1 MNAASPVQGHCEPR
15 FAEVRREF
23 ERNFAERGE
32 IGAAVSIY
40 HEGKL
45 VVDLWGGVADKDAGR
60 PWLKDTMAVVFSST
74 KGVAAVCLHIL
85 ADRGR
90 LDFDAPVARYWP
102 EFAANGKEAITV
114 AMVLSHQAGLP
125 YWQGALP
132 KGGLLDWELATR
144 RLAEEPP
151 VWEPG
156 TRHGYH
162 AVSLGFIEGEIVRR
176 ITDKTIGQ
184 FLRDEVAGPLG
195 ADVWIG
201 LPESEEPRVST
212 VYLGEADPNSTFFAK
227 LMAEPDWDGWKM
239 VNNSGE
245 DISPESVNSRA
256 RHAAEIP
263 AAGGIMSAR
272 GLARVYSALSLD
284 GSIDNIRVVS
294 SDALPGMRTTRS
306 ASSCDLLLRLPTTF
320 TLGFS
325 KSWGRRTDGEGSYVI
340 IGEQAFGTPGFGGN
354 MGFADGQARLAFG
367 YVMNRHGP
375 GTGLNTRGQS
385 LIDAAYRAAGFRTSA
400 PGFWVA

>member
-1 MNAASPVQGHCEPR
+1 
-15 FAEVRREF
+15 
-23 ERNFAERGE
+23 
-32 IGAAVSIY
+32 
-40 HEGKL
+40 
-45 VVDLWGGVADKDAGR
+45 
-60 PWLKDTMAVVFSST
+60 
-74 KGVAAVCLHIL
+74 
-85 ADRGR
+85 
-90 LDFDAPVARYWP
+90 
-102 EFAANGKEAITV
+102 
-114 AMVLSHQAGLP
+114 MVLSHQAGLP
-125 YWQGALP
+125 YWQGQLP
-132 KGGLLDWELATR
+132 KGALLDWQLAAR
-144 RLAEEPP
+144 RLAEEAP

-162 AVSLGFIEGEIVRR
+162 AVTLGFLEGEIVRR
-176 ITDKTIGQ
+176 ITGRTIGQ
-184 FLRDEVAGPLG
+184 FLREELAEPLG

-201 LPESEEPRVST
+201 LPETEEPRVST
-212 VYLGEADPNSTFFAK
+212 VYLGEADPNSSFFAK

-272 GLARVYSALSLD
+272 GLARIYSALSLD
-284 GSIDNIRVVS
+284 GSIDGIRVVS
-294 SDALPGMRTTRS
+294 ADALPGMRTTRS

-325 KSWGRRTDGEGSYVI
+325 KSWGRRQDGEGSYVI

-367 YVMNRHGP
+367 YVMNSHGP

-385 LIDAAYRAAGFRTSA
+385 LIDAAYRAVGFRTSA
-400 PGFWVA
+400 PGFWIA